1 MTGKTVCE
9 QLNNI
14 LCKLETEIAN
24 RETAYKGSYKGS
36 YKGAYKACWIILTS
50 AQVRVE
56 RLEEQG
62 KTSERDAEHAEI
74 LTAGEL
80 EEVTLAL
87 TAIQSLV
94 DLLAQLADE
103 AEKLELREK

>member
-74 LTAGEL
+74 LR
-80 EEVTLAL
+80 
-87 TAIQSLV
+87 
-94 DLLAQLADE
+94 DLLAQWEQLVE
-103 AEKLELREK
+103 IVERVVESEV